1 MNEEKIKE
9 RKEFNEIVARIISEF
24 SDKFGPVIQANADS
38 EKYELILVRK
48 TNLYLVIRYDMN
60 VLDLKCSILE
70 WLSRSACKG
79 GSYRYERLN
88 EKYQD
93 KILECINNI
102 LKASFSHEDIDKIY
116 TYLGNG
122 IHHSNTIKFVQSD
135 YDMNLLHD

>member
-1 MNEEKIKE
+1 MNKEEK
-9 RKEFNEIVARIISEF
+9 KEFNEIIARIITAF
-24 SDKFGPVIQANADS
+24 SQRFGPVIQTNATS

-48 TNLYLVIRYDMN
+48 TNLYLVVHYDMN
-60 VLDLKCSILE
+60 VLDLKCAILE

-93 KILECINNI
+93 KILECINNV
-102 LKASFSHEDIDKIY
+102 LKTSFSHKDIDRIY
-116 TYLGNG
+116 TYLGNS
-122 IHHSNTIKFVQSD
+122 IHHSDTIKFVQSG

>member
-1 MNEEKIKE
+1 MTEEEK
-9 RKEFNEIVARIISEF
+9 KEFNEIIARIITAF
-24 SDKFGPVIQANADS
+24 SQRFEPVIQANADS

-48 TNLYLVIRYDMN
+48 TNLYLVVHYDMN
-60 VLDLKCSILE
+60 VLDLKCTILE

-93 KILECINNI
+93 KILECINYI
-102 LKASFSHEDIDKIY
+102 LNTSFSHEDIDKIY

-122 IHHSNTIKFVQSD
+122 IHHSNTIKFVQSG
-135 YDMNLLHD
+135 YDMNLLQD